1 MLWLF
6 RTCST
11 AKVMEH
17 QTRRS
22 AILKNELNIKGMHM
36 SEIKTTVLQFMLE
49 SFIFFVF
56 TNRDWVIYCKVFI
69 GGSRKKLTRENIQK
83 SLIGFITTPLYQL
96 WWKRTAND
104 ISRATVLCT
113 PHNNPL
119 KEHNLF
125 VDQQWSFKT
134 NISRL
139 LLGACN

>member
-1 MLWLF
+1 MWLF
-6 RTCST
+6 RTCTT

-17 QTRRS
+17 QTRRG

-36 SEIKTTVLQFMLE
+36 WEIKTTVLQFMLE
-49 SFIFFVF
+49 SFIFFFVF
-56 TNRDWVIYCKVFI
+56 LSLLH
-69 GGSRKKLTRENIQK
+69 GGSPKKLTRENIQK
-83 SLIGFITTPLYQL
+83 NLIGFKTTPLYQL
-96 WWKRTAND
+96 WWKRKAND

-134 NISRL
+134 DIFRL
-139 LLGACN
+139 LLEACN

>member
-1 MLWLF
+1 
-6 RTCST
+6 
-11 AKVMEH
+11 
-17 QTRRS
+17 
-22 AILKNELNIKGMHM
+22 
-36 SEIKTTVLQFMLE
+36 MLE

-56 TNRDWVIYCKVFI
+56 TNRDWGESEQQTIFQELPFFV
-69 GGSRKKLTRENIQK
+69 
-83 SLIGFITTPLYQL
+83 P
-96 WWKRTAND
+96 
-104 ISRATVLCT
+104 